1 MNGFYDIVLVLVI
14 FGAAGSLFNDVV
26 APVFGITAPDGG
38 LTITESQYTEYQ
50 SSTNP
55 TTVDDFTWTNI
66 ILIGLK
72 MLGSAALAVVTII
85 PLVISICTT
94 CGLDFATSALF
105 AVVLQGPVWWVS
117 ITGWFEWST
126 GRSLT

>member
-1 MNGFYDIVLVLVI
+1 MNGFYDIILILII
-14 FGAAGSLFNDVV
+14 FGAAGSLFNDMV
-26 APVFGITAPDGG
+26 APVFGVNAPSGG
-38 LTITESQYTEYQ
+38 FEVTEDKFTEYQ

-66 ILIGLK
+66 ILMGLR

-85 PLVISICTT
+85 PLVISICMT
-94 CGLDFATSALF
+94 CGLDFETSAML
-105 AVVLQGPVWWVS
+105 AVVIQGPVWWVC
-117 ITGWFEWST
+117 ITGWYEWST